1 MTTRLAIADWVGL
14 LAAVAALAGVML
26 TTQSRTDNRLDRIED
41 KLGWYLAEVRTGL
54 REVRTELHRLGE
66 RVARLEALAEIRPA
80 DASASGD

>member
-14 LAAVAALAGVML
+14 FAAVAALAGLML

-41 KLGWYLAEVRTGL
+41 RLGWCLSEVRIGL

-66 RVARLEALAEIRPA
+66 RVARLEAFAEIRP
-80 DASASGD
+80 GDTSVPGG